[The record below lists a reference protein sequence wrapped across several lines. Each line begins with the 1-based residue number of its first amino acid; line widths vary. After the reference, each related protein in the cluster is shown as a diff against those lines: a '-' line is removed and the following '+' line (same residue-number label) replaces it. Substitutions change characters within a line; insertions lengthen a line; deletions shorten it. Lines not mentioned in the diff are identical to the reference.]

1 VCDACVCSRHVD
13 PSYDMQRRKSDRRW
27 SRTSESLFAAVI
39 FVVFDVVRFVGDSV
53 SPRHSFPLSD
63 RPQSIVDQMAI
74 LLSRLLV
81 LREYDEMLLPDPSQS
96 IRIVVL
102 VLGKPQLTLL
112 RNDVKDFALHIGK
125 VRIAAFLARF
135 VDIELEERGAHKQ
148 DNSGVCSR
156 HTGAVAGR

>member
-1 VCDACVCSRHVD
+1 MRAYAAGMWIRHTICSAGSQTDAGLERLSLSSP
-13 PSYDMQRRKSDRRW
+13 PSYSSSSMLYAS
-27 SRTSESLFAAVI
+27 SAT
-39 FVVFDVVRFVGDSV
+39 
-53 SPRHSFPLSD
+53 
-63 RPQSIVDQMAI
+63 
-74 LLSRLLV
+74 LSRLAILF
-81 LREYDEMLLPDPSQS
+81 LFPTDHEMLLPDPSQS